1 MPFSVFQPLQTMVDA
16 FEEVLLFFHDS
27 VGLSWGFSIIA
38 LTVVVRALLVPLAIK
53 QAKSMRGM
61 QLIAPEI
68 RALQAKYKDDRQ
80 RLNQEMMEMY
90 KRHQVNPFGSC
101 LPLIAQMPV
110 FISLFYLLREDL
122 KTDICGPAIPEG
134 ASLVDVE
141 CDRVMP
147 GSADFFFIPDL
158 TAAATGGV
166 LVALIT
172 MYIGSQLLSSL
183 LMMNVTADKTQRYI
197 ILALPFVFTV
207 FILNFPAG
215 LIVYWITT
223 NLWTVGQQYVIRKT
237 IAPPVKPLPG
247 EEAPGLGAL
256 FRQAMGKEEP
266 APAAAG
272 NGGSARR
279 GTKASQEKGSTVAV
293 AASAGTGDGEE
304 PAGPSGAG
312 SRRVGPPPPSPRK
325 KKRKT
330 GRRR

>member
-1 MPFSVFQPLQTMVDA
+1 MPFSVFQPLQTLVDA
-16 FEEVLLFFHDS
+16 FEQVLLFFHGS
-27 VGLSWGFSIIA
+27 VGLSWGVSIIA

-61 QLIAPEI
+61 QLIAPEMK
-68 RALQAKYKDDRQ
+68 ALQEKYKDDRQ

-122 KTDICGPAIPEG
+122 KTDICGPAIPQG
-134 ASLVDVE
+134 ARLVDVE
-141 CDRVMP
+141 CDKVLP

-166 LVALIT
+166 LVALIL

-197 ILALPFVFTV
+197 MLALPFVFTV

-223 NLWTVGQQYVIRKT
+223 NLWTVGQQYIIRKT

-247 EEAPGLGAL
+247 QETQGLGAL
-256 FRQAMGKEEP
+256 FRQALGKEEP
-266 APAAAG
+266 APATTG
-272 NGGSARR
+272 NGGTSRR
-279 GTKASQEKGSTVAV
+279 AGKTAEGSTVAV
-293 AASAGTGDGEE
+293 GASSDGGER
-304 PAGPSGAG
+304 ASGSSGAG
-312 SRRVGPPPPSPRK
+312 SRRAGPPPQSPRK

>member
-1 MPFSVFQPLQTMVDA
+1 MPFSVFQPLQTMVDL
-16 FEEVLLFFHDS
+16 FEEVLLFFHGS

-68 RALQAKYKDDRQ
+68 KALQAKYKDDKQ

-90 KRHQVNPFGSC
+90 KKNQVNPFGSC
-101 LPLIAQMPV
+101 LPLLAQMPV

-122 KTDICGPAIPEG
+122 KTDICGPSIPEG
-134 ASLVDVE
+134 ANLVDVE
-141 CDRVMP
+141 CGRVSP
-147 GSADFFFIPDL
+147 GSAEFFFIPDL

-166 LVALIT
+166 LVALIL

-197 ILALPFVFTV
+197 MLALPFVFTV

-223 NLWTVGQQYVIRKT
+223 NLWTVGQQYIIRKT

-247 EEAPGLGAL
+247 QENQGLGAL
-256 FRQAMGKEEP
+256 IRQAMGKEEP
-266 APAAAG
+266 EVATA
-272 NGGSARR
+272 NGGSTAR
-279 GTKASQEKGSTVAV
+279 KASGAKATGGDSGAVAV
-293 AASAGTGDGEE
+293 GAKASRDGATGS
-304 PAGPSGAG
+304 SGAG
-312 SRRVGPPPPSPRK
+312 SRRAGPPPQSPRK

>member
-1 MPFSVFQPLQTMVDA
+1 MPFSVFQPLQTLVDL
-16 FEEVLLFFHDS
+16 FEEVLLFFHGT

-38 LTVVVRALLVPLAIK
+38 LTVAVRILLVPLAIK

-68 RALQAKYKDDRQ
+68 KALQEKYKGDKQ

-122 KTDICGPAIPEG
+122 KTDICGSSIPEG
-134 ASLVDVE
+134 ANLVDVE
-141 CDRVMP
+141 CGRVSP
-147 GSADFFFIPDL
+147 GSAEFFFIPDL

-166 LVALIT
+166 LVALIV

-197 ILALPFVFTV
+197 MLALPFIFTV

-223 NLWTVGQQYVIRKT
+223 NLWTVGQQYIIRKT

-247 EEAPGLGAL
+247 QEQGLGAL
-256 FRQAMGKEEP
+256 IRQAMGKDEP
-266 APAAAG
+266 APAPAG
-272 NGGSARR
+272 NGAPARR
-279 GTKASQEKGSTVAV
+279 GGKADGGSTVAV
-293 AASAGTGDGEE
+293 GAPSDGAGERAAGS
-304 PAGPSGAG
+304 SGAG
-312 SRRVGPPPPSPRK
+312 SRRAGPPPQSPRK

>member
-1 MPFSVFQPLQTMVDA
+1 MPFSVFQPLQTLVDA
-16 FEEVLLFFHDS
+16 FEEVLLFFHGS

-68 RALQAKYKDDRQ
+68 KALQEKYKGDKQ

-122 KTDICGPAIPEG
+122 KTDICGPSIPAG
-134 ASLVDVE
+134 ANLVDVE
-141 CDRVMP
+141 CGTVAP

-166 LVALIT
+166 LVALIL

-197 ILALPFVFTV
+197 MLALPFVFTV

-223 NLWTVGQQYVIRKT
+223 NLWTVGQQYIIRKT

-247 EEAPGLGAL
+247 QEQGLGAL
-256 FRQAMGKEEP
+256 IRQAMGKEDP
-266 APAAAG
+266 APAPAPAG
-272 NGGSARR
+272 NGGTARR
-279 GTKASQEKGSTVAV
+279 GGKADAGSTVAV
-293 AASAGTGDGEE
+293 GASGDGGAERA
-304 PAGPSGAG
+304 AGSSGAG
-312 SRRVGPPPPSPRK
+312 SRRAGPPPQSPRK

>member
-1 MPFSVFQPLQTMVDA
+1 MPFSVFQPLQTLVDA
-16 FEEVLLFFHDS
+16 FEEVLLFFHGS

-38 LTVVVRALLVPLAIK
+38 LTVVVRALHVPLAIK

-68 RALQAKYKDDRQ
+68 KALQEKYKGDKQ

-122 KTDICGPAIPEG
+122 KTDICGPSIPAG
-134 ASLVDVE
+134 ANLVDVE
-141 CDRVMP
+141 CGKVAP

-166 LVALIT
+166 LVALIL

-197 ILALPFVFTV
+197 MLALPFVFTV

-215 LIVYWITT
+215 LIVY
-223 NLWTVGQQYVIRKT
+223 
-237 IAPPVKPLPG
+237 
-247 EEAPGLGAL
+247 
-256 FRQAMGKEEP
+256 
-266 APAAAG
+266 
-272 NGGSARR
+272 
-279 GTKASQEKGSTVAV
+279 
-293 AASAGTGDGEE
+293 
-304 PAGPSGAG
+304 
-312 SRRVGPPPPSPRK
+312 
-325 KKRKT
+325 
-330 GRRR
+330 

>member
-1 MPFSVFQPLQTMVDA
+1 MPFSVFQPLQTIVDL
-16 FEEVLLFFHDS
+16 FEEVLLFFHDT
-27 VGLSWGFSIIA
+27 VGIGWGFSIIA
-38 LTVVVRALLVPLAIK
+38 LTVVVRALLVPLAVK

-68 RALQAKYKDDRQ
+68 KALQEKYKDDRQ

-90 KRHQVNPFGSC
+90 KKNQVNPFGSC
-101 LPLIAQMPV
+101 LPLLAQMPV

-134 ASLVDVE
+134 ADLVDVE
-141 CDRVMP
+141 CDRVAP

-166 LVALIT
+166 LVALIL

-197 ILALPFVFTV
+197 MLALPFIFTV

-223 NLWTVGQQYVIRKT
+223 NLWTVGQQYIIRKT
-237 IAPPVKPLPG
+237 VAPPVKPPPG
-247 EEAPGLGAL
+247 TEQGLGAL
-256 FRQAMGKEEP
+256 FRQAMGRDEP

-272 NGGSARR
+272 NGGKGARAS
-279 GTKASQEKGSTVAV
+279 KASADDSTVAV
-293 AASAGTGDGEE
+293 GASSEAGADR
-304 PAGPSGAG
+304 ASSPSGAG
-312 SRRVGPPPPSPRK
+312 SRRAGPPPPSPRK

>member
-1 MPFSVFQPLQTMVDA
+1 MPFSVFQPLQTLVDL
-16 FEEVLLFFHDS
+16 FEEVLLFFHGT

-38 LTVVVRALLVPLAIK
+38 LTVAVRILLVPLAIK

-61 QLIAPEI
+61 QLIAPELK
-68 RALQAKYKDDRQ
+68 ALQTKYKDDKQ

-90 KRHQVNPFGSC
+90 KKHQVNPFGSC
-101 LPLIAQMPV
+101 LPLLAQMPV

-122 KTDICGPAIPEG
+122 KTDICGSSIPEG
-134 ASLVDVE
+134 ANLVDVE
-141 CDRVMP
+141 CGRVSP
-147 GSADFFFIPDL
+147 GSAEFFFIPDL

-166 LVALIT
+166 LVALIV

-197 ILALPFVFTV
+197 MLALPFVFTF

-223 NLWTVGQQYVIRKT
+223 NLWTVGQQYTIRKT

-247 EEAPGLGAL
+247 QETQGLGAL
-256 FRQAMGKEEP
+256 FRQAMGREEP
-266 APAAAG
+266 EPATTNGGGSPAKSGGRRAAG
-272 NGGSARR
+272 DD
-279 GTKASQEKGSTVAV
+279 
-293 AASAGTGDGEE
+293 ASAVSVGAKAGSDG
-304 PAGPSGAG
+304 ASGPSGAG
-312 SRRVGPPPPSPRK
+312 SRRAGPPPASPRK

>member
-1 MPFSVFQPLQTMVDA
+1 MVDA
-16 FEEVLLFFHDS
+16 FEEVLLFFHDT
-27 VGLSWGFSIIA
+27 VGLGWGFSIIA
-38 LTVVVRALLVPLAIK
+38 LTVVVRALLVPLAVK

-68 RALQAKYKDDRQ
+68 KALQEKYKDDRQ

-90 KRHQVNPFGSC
+90 KKNQVNPFGSC

-122 KTDICGPAIPEG
+122 KADICGPVGAPGRIPAD

-141 CDRVMP
+141 CDRVLP

-158 TAAATGGV
+158 TAAASGGV
-166 LVALIT
+166 LVALIL

-197 ILALPFVFTV
+197 MLALPFVFTV

-223 NLWTVGQQYVIRKT
+223 NLWTVGQQYIIRKT
-237 IAPPVKPLPG
+237 VAPPVKPLPG
-247 EEAPGLGAL
+247 AENQGLGAL
-256 FRQAMGKEEP
+256 LRQAMGKEDP
-266 APAAAG
+266 APAATTG
-272 NGGSARR
+272 NGAKARR
-279 GTKASQEKGSTVAV
+279 GQKAAGPDDATVPVGAST
-293 AASAGTGDGEE
+293 ASGEDG
-304 PAGPSGAG
+304 ASGPSGAG
-312 SRRVGPPPPSPRK
+312 SRRAGPPPPSPRK

>member
-16 FEEVLLFFHDS
+16 FEEVLLFFYES

-61 QLIAPEI
+61 QLIAPEMK
-68 RALQAKYKDDRQ
+68 ALQEKYKDDRQ

-122 KTDICGPAIPEG
+122 KTDICGPAIPQG

-141 CDRVMP
+141 CDKVMP

-166 LVALIT
+166 LVALIL

-197 ILALPFVFTV
+197 MLALPFVFTV

-247 EEAPGLGAL
+247 QETQGLGAL
-256 FRQAMGKEEP
+256 FRQALGKDEP

-272 NGGSARR
+272 NGGSSRR
-279 GTKASQEKGSTVAV
+279 GGKAAEGSTVAV
-293 AASAGTGDGEE
+293 GASSDGGER
-304 PAGPSGAG
+304 ASGSSGAG
-312 SRRVGPPPPSPRK
+312 SRRAGPPPQSPRK

>member
-16 FEEVLLFFHDS
+16 FEEVLLFFHDT
-27 VGLSWGFSIIA
+27 VGIGWGFSIIA
-38 LTVVVRALLVPLAIK
+38 LTVVVRALLVPLAVK

-68 RALQAKYKDDRQ
+68 KALQEKYKDDRQ

-90 KRHQVNPFGSC
+90 KKNQVNPFGSC
-101 LPLIAQMPV
+101 LPLLAQMPV

-134 ASLVDVE
+134 ANLVDVE

-166 LVALIT
+166 LAVLIL

-197 ILALPFVFTV
+197 MLALPFVFTV

-223 NLWTVGQQYVIRKT
+223 NLWTVGQQYIIRKT

-247 EEAPGLGAL
+247 QEQGLGAL
-256 FRQAMGKEEP
+256 FRQAMGKDEP
-266 APAAAG
+266 APAPAG
-272 NGGSARR
+272 NGGTTRR
-279 GTKASQEKGSTVAV
+279 GGKAEAGSTVAV
-293 AASAGTGDGEE
+293 GAPSDGGAERATGS
-304 PAGPSGAG
+304 SGAG
-312 SRRVGPPPPSPRK
+312 SRRAGPPPQSPRK